1 MGACNP
7 GHVRASIRGM
17 PGSRPTR
24 STRTEGAFDMPGGE
38 AGKTDKTSHV
48 LFMESLEARCGLDGT
63 ESLCLPCLRGHL
75 RLA

>member
-1 MGACNP
+1 
-7 GHVRASIRGM
+7 
-17 PGSRPTR
+17 
-24 STRTEGAFDMPGGE
+24 MPGGE